1 MNNYEVEATEAFMNK
16 LLIIIDRIK
25 EDRPTVAKKL
35 RKEILQI
42 VKSLRKM
49 PFRYRQ
55 SIYFE
60 DENTRDLI
68 FKGFTIIYEIQNEKV
83 VVFSIVKHQSIP

>member
-1 MNNYEVEATEAFMNK
+1 MTNYEVEVTEAFMNK

-35 RKEILQI
+35 RKDILQK
-42 VKSLRKM
+42 VNGLHSM

-60 DENTRDLI
+60 DENIRDLI
-68 FKGFTIIYEIQNEKV
+68 FKGFAIIYEIQNNRV
-83 VVFSIVKHQSIP
+83 VVFSVIKHELKP